1 MNEGYTYTTI
11 TATQSEPTSI
21 NVSFHLDDHAWIFAS
36 DEGSEH
42 PHVSIH
48 HGKVSVRI
56 GPHPS
61 PVTEQDAQL
70 ARTLADKAAQYA
82 AEVER
87 LWAVQAASSDTG
99 QAA

>member
-1 MNEGYTYTTI
+1 MSEGYSYTTI
-11 TATQSEPTSI
+11 TATQGEPTSI
-21 NVSFHLDDHAWIFAS
+21 NVSFHLDGHAWIFAS

-56 GPHPS
+56 GPHPG

-70 ARTLADKAAQYA
+70 ARILADKTAQYA

-87 LWAVQAASSDTG
+87 LRTIQAASDTG

>member
-1 MNEGYTYTTI
+1 VSDGYSYTTI
-11 TATQSEPTSI
+11 TATPGEPTSI
-21 NVSFHLDDHAWIFAS
+21 NVSFHLDDQAWIFAS

-48 HGKVSVRI
+48 HGNVSVRI
-56 GPHPS
+56 GPHPG

-70 ARTLADKAAQYA
+70 ARTLADKAALYA

-87 LWAVQAASSDTG
+87 LWTVQAASSDTG